1 MLVIDKT
8 NKTNIKKVLVVDDD
22 RLILGS
28 IKKQL
33 KDEMLSIQLIDD
45 PIEALA
51 EVGKNKY
58 DLVLCDIRMK
68 SISGLEVLK
77 RLKSNYPDVPVIII
91 SGYIDDKIMKDAK
104 NLGSNAFLI
113 KPITKKILID
123 SIHNVFNKS
132 LIYKD

>member
-8 NKTNIKKVLVVDDD
+8 NKTKIKKVLVVDDD